1 MAQLAG
7 HRLLPGLVVVLGRDV
22 VLEYLRTAGVRCLF
36 GVPGTNEI
44 PLIDGTSEPD
54 AAIAYLPCLHENI
67 AMGAAAGYA
76 WATGNPGVV
85 ELHVTPG
92 AGHGIGNLYNSAR
105 SHVPLLVLCAQQHSQ
120 LLLQEPVLASDL
132 VRTAGQYAKWAY
144 EVRSANELSQ
154 VMQRALKEVQTP
166 PFGPVF
172 LSVPWDFFLTDVV
185 ASPAAVTHVGRNFIG
200 DRKAVDLAAELLAR
214 AQRPMLVAGDGVG
227 AAGAWDELQRLARL
241 LGAPVYNEPMS
252 SYMNYP
258 NQNYDWQTEL
268 PQTQAGLQDIFSQHD
283 VAFLC
288 GYNAQAHVFVFDYA
302 NGPLIPP
309 GVTQVYLHDDE
320 WQIGKNGYGHAAIL
334 GAIRPT
340 LALLGDAVEQH
351 PDRDQPAVAQRTAR
365 LQSADAERRRARD
378 ERVRMADSAPPDARP
393 TGDDVARALGRLQ
406 PAMPAPM
413 MLADEAISDQ
423 DSFHQYCHFDTPNSY
438 FNAQGGSL
446 GISMP
451 AAMGMKLGAGTTR
464 TVVNTVG
471 DGTALF
477 YPHSW
482 WTATKF
488 KLPVLYL
495 VTNNREYKTLQLGEQ
510 AIEST
515 YGWRPA
521 GDAWYLRLDNP
532 QMSFVALAA
541 AFGVDGTLVS
551 SRAELD
557 DALHAGLEAV
567 TAGRPYVVEILTDP
581 SLTAPAD
588 ASRPARLGPP

>member
-1 MAQLAG
+1 MWL
-7 HRLLPGLVVVLGRDV
+7 
-22 VLEYLRTAGVRCLF
+22 
-36 GVPGTNEI
+36 
-44 PLIDGTSEPD
+44 
-54 AAIAYLPCLHENI
+54 
-67 AMGAAAGYA
+67 
-76 WATGNPGVV
+76 
-85 ELHVTPG
+85 
-92 AGHGIGNLYNSAR
+92 
-105 SHVPLLVLCAQQHSQ
+105 
-120 LLLQEPVLASDL
+120 
-132 VRTAGQYAKWAY
+132 
-144 EVRSANELSQ
+144 
-154 VMQRALKEVQTP
+154 
-166 PFGPVF
+166 
-172 LSVPWDFFLTDVV
+172 
-185 ASPAAVTHVGRNFIG
+185 
-200 DRKAVDLAAELLAR
+200 
-214 AQRPMLVAGDGVG
+214 QRPGPRVCVRLR
-227 AAGAWDELQRLARL
+227 QR
-241 LGAPVYNEPMS
+241 
-252 SYMNYP
+252 
-258 NQNYDWQTEL
+258 
-268 PQTQAGLQDIFSQHD
+268 H
-283 VAFLC
+283 
-288 GYNAQAHVFVFDYA
+288 
-302 NGPLIPP
+302 LIPP

-521 GDAWYLRLDNP
+521 GRRLVP
-532 QMSFVALAA
+532 AA
-541 AFGVDGTLVS
+541 GQPADEFRRLSRPFGVDGTLVS
-551 SRAELD
+551 SGPSSTMRCMPGWRRSPPAGPTSWRSSPTRRSRRRPTGRVPPASARPSAFVGGQLASFLWVAANSSAELRN
-557 DALHAGLEAV
+557 
-567 TAGRPYVVEILTDP
+567 AGRTPRSGDVAVV
-581 SLTAPAD
+581 AH
-588 ASRPARLGPP
+588 